1 MVQNGGNV
9 VRLKNAFYST
19 RFTAA
24 VIDDRIYCLMKSNFK
39 NNTKDGFAEEFE
51 VFKLIKLYLF
61 KKFYLEIV

>member
-9 VRLKNAFYST
+9 VRLKTAFFST

-24 VIDDRIYCLMKSNFK
+24 AIDDRIYCLIKSTFK

-51 VFKLIKLYLF
+51 VFLF
-61 KKFYLEIV
+61 KIFIKIIKN